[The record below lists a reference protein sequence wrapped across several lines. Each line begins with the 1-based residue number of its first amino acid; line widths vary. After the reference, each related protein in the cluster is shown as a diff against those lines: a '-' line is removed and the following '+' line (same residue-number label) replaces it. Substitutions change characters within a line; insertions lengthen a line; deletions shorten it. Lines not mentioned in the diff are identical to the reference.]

1 MSLHDQ
7 SKSKSL
13 TSPVKTLNK
22 ILAPKVHVPQFY
34 YPNGKPD
41 EKPFKEDPETMKLV
55 SAEFRM
61 QKDGKMF
68 KDKFAEVVKLI
79 GLPKYWKQL
88 LFKACTQYSKLTHVT
103 YPTFEQAWSKLNL
116 TCHDRPSLFLKLIAS
131 SGNSIVYDDWE
142 TLMQDIV
149 DTHPGLKFL
158 HDHKEFH
165 TRYIKTVIA
174 RIYYTV
180 NRSWSGKITLMELK
194 RSNFL
199 SVLESLEF
207 EDDINLIKDYFSY
220 EHFYVI
226 YCKFWELDKDHD
238 LFITKEDLYRHNN
251 FAITP
256 RVIDRIFSGTVIRGK
271 DWREGLMSYYD
282 FVWFLIS
289 EEDKRNT
296 TSIEYWFR
304 ILDLDGDGVLSMYE
318 LEYFYNEQIEQMRER
333 NIEYMPF
340 TDLLCQVRD
349 YLRM

>member
-1 MSLHDQ
+1 
-7 SKSKSL
+7 
-13 TSPVKTLNK
+13 
-22 ILAPKVHVPQFY
+22 
-34 YPNGKPD
+34 
-41 EKPFKEDPETMKLV
+41 
-55 SAEFRM
+55 
-61 QKDGKMF
+61 
-68 KDKFAEVVKLI
+68 
-79 GLPKYWKQL
+79 
-88 LFKACTQYSKLTHVT
+88 
-103 YPTFEQAWSKLNL
+103 
-116 TCHDRPSLFLKLIAS
+116 
-131 SGNSIVYDDWE
+131 
-142 TLMQDIV
+142 MQDIV

-180 NRSWSGKITLMELK
+180 NRSWSGKITLMELR

-199 SVLESLEF
+199 TVLESLEH

-251 FAITP
+251 FSIAP
-256 RVIDRIFSGTVIRGK
+256 RVIDRIFSGTVLRGK

-340 TDLLCQVRD
+340 TDLLCQVS
-349 YLRM
+349 YISICLKETV